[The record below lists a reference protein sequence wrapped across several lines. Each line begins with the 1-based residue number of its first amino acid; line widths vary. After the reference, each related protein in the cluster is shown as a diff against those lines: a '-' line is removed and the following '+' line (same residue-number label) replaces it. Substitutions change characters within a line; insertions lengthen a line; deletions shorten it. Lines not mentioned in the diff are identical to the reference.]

1 MDTRQLKDEDILRQS
16 IATPSVFAELVNRYQ
31 GPLTRVAYNVLR
43 SHEEA
48 QDVVQEAFTKI
59 YLSAHKFEVQEGAS
73 FESWAYRITFNA
85 AISQY
90 RKLKRKYAGETTLEL
105 EHYENLGYESRV
117 DSKVEA
123 AELAEQLL
131 LELPADLQHVVR
143 EYYYADKS
151 YQTIAEESG
160 LSLPTIK
167 MRLYRAKQALKQ
179 RYDIHTS

>member
-1 MDTRQLKDEDILRQS
+1 MDVRQLSDEEILKQS
-16 IATPSVFAELVNRYQ
+16 ISTPSLFAELVARYQ
-31 GPLTRVAYNVLR
+31 EPLTRVAYNVLR

-48 QDVVQEAFTKI
+48 EDVVQEALTKI
-59 YLSAHKFEVQEGAS
+59 YLSAHKFEVKEGAS
-73 FESWAYRITFNA
+73 FKSWAYRITFNA

-90 RKLKRKYAGETTLEL
+90 RKLKRKFAGETTLEL

-131 LELPADLQHVVR
+131 SDLPADLQHVVR

-151 YQTIAEESG
+151 YQTIAAESG
-160 LSLPTIK
+160 LTLPTVK

-179 RYDIHTS
+179 KYDAHYS